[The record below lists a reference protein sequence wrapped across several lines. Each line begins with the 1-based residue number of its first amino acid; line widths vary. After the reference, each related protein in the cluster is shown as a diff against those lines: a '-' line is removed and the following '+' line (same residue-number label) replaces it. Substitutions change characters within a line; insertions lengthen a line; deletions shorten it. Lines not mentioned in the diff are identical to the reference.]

1 VAATRRVHSWTVY
14 SAVALGRARFASVA
28 NLLLGGP
35 WVESL
40 EDELPV
46 AYDFLCDLYLET
58 GREDV
63 QRTAEFLGHCL
74 SSGVEAAA
82 AFEIEDASAP
92 ATAQDWVVIE
102 KDTTCV

>member
-1 VAATRRVHSWTVY
+1 MTATRRVYSWTVY

-35 WVESL
+35 RTESVD
-40 EDELPV
+40 EELPV

-63 QRTAEFLGHCL
+63 QRTAEFIGRCM
-74 SSGVEAAA
+74 SIGVEAAEA
-82 AFEIEDASAP
+82 LEIDDEAEREFV
-92 ATAQDWVVIE
+92 QDWVVIE
-102 KDTTCV
+102 EEAPYV